1 MDILIIE
8 NDVSTAQQAKAY
20 LELSNFNVVIETDG
34 LKGGKMA
41 MSGEYDMI
49 ILGINLP
56 GQSGFE
62 ICSKFRAS
70 YEDNPIILLAS
81 KEDELDYIHTFS
93 LEADDYILKPFRPYV
108 LVARAGRHLRRYKK
122 WTSSQPLHA
131 EPKRN
136 LITCGSLQID
146 GISHR
151 VFVGGEEK
159 KLTSKEFSLLFH
171 LASHPNQVFSKEE
184 LFRHVWGFTPGGD
197 TSTLVVHI
205 RKIREKIETDTA
217 NPEFIQT
224 VWGTG
229 YRFRAIN

>member
-8 NDVSTAQQAKAY
+8 DDVSTAQQAKDY
-20 LELSNFNVVIETDG
+20 LELSNFSVVIETDG

-41 MSGEYDMI
+41 MSGEYDML
-49 ILGINLP
+49 ILDVDLP

-62 ICSKFRAS
+62 ICRKFRAS
-70 YEDNPIILLAS
+70 YKNPVIFLSSSNEEINLIRALN
-81 KEDELDYIHTFS
+81 LR
-93 LEADDYILKPFRPYV
+93 ADDYILKPFRPNE
-108 LVARAGRHLRRYKK
+108 LVARAKSHLDRYEDLI
-122 WTSSQPLHA
+122 SYQPLQV
-131 EPKRN
+131 EPRRN

-146 GISHR
+146 GTSHR
-151 VFVGGEEK
+151 VFVGEEEK